1 MTPPRIVDRTDLEGR
16 SAGSGP
22 PSSGPSAEAP
32 ANASNPDPAAGGD
45 ASPLPPVGTDAF
57 RTALDA
63 LVERYQRPAFIAD
76 DPVSVPRAF
85 DDPADQEIAGLF
97 AALLAWGRRSVLLAK
112 LADLLD
118 RMDHRPA
125 RFVRDFDAAG
135 ARALA
140 GFKHRTFG
148 EYDAVAVTLAV
159 QTVTREHGS
168 LGALFAAG
176 ADGAP
181 DIGPAIQQFS
191 DTLLTAV
198 PETPPRA
205 KHLARPSTGSA
216 CKRLSM
222 YARWMVRSG
231 PVDLG
236 LWRGVRPDQLVVPLD
251 VHTGRQARRLGML
264 HRRYDDWRAVQEL
277 TDVCRALAPG
287 DPARYDYALFG
298 LGAYGGAP
306 IPPDDDA

>member
-1 MTPPRIVDRTDLEGR
+1 MTPPRIVDRHDLEGR
-16 SAGSGP
+16 SAEGGP
-22 PSSGPSAEAP
+22 PPSGPSAHRAP
-32 ANASNPDPAAGGD
+32 ADPPASL
-45 ASPLPPVGTDAF
+45 LPPVGTDAF
-57 RTALDA
+57 RDA
-63 LVERYQRPAFIAD
+63 LEALVDRYERPAFVAD

-85 DDPADQEIAGLF
+85 DDPADQEVAGLF

-112 LADLLD
+112 LADLLE

-125 RFVRDFDAAG
+125 RFVHDFDAAG

-148 EYDAVAVTLAV
+148 EYDAVATTLAV
-159 QTVTREHGS
+159 QAVRREHGS

-176 ADGAP
+176 ARGAP
-181 DIGPAIQQFS
+181 DIGPAIQRLS
-191 DTLLTAV
+191 DGLLAAV
-198 PETPPRA
+198 PGTPPRA

-236 LWRGVRPDQLVVPLD
+236 LWRDVRPDQLVVPLD

-264 HRRYDDWRAVQEL
+264 ARRYDDWRAVQEL
-277 TDVCRALAPG
+277 TDVCRALCPN

-298 LGAYGGAP
+298 LGAYGGDP
-306 IPPDDDA
+306 IPAAGSRSAAPPTVR

>member
-1 MTPPRIVDRTDLEGR
+1 MTEPRAVLKTDLEGR
-16 SAGSGP
+16 SPDGGGP
-22 PSSGPSAEAP
+22 LPSA
-32 ANASNPDPAAGGD
+32 PAAG
-45 ASPLPPVGTDAF
+45 AAPELPPVGSPAF
-57 RTALDA
+57 GPALDA
-63 LVERYQRPAFIAD
+63 LVERYQRPAFVAD

-85 DDPADQEIAGLF
+85 DDPADQEVAGLF

-112 LADLLD
+112 LADLLE
-118 RMDHRPA
+118 RMGHRPA
-125 RFVRDFDAAG
+125 RFVADFDAGRAG
-135 ARALA
+135 ALA

-159 QTVTREHGS
+159 QAAVRRHGS
-168 LGALFAAG
+168 LGALFAEG
-176 ADGAP
+176 ARGAA
-181 DIGPAIQQFS
+181 DIGPGIQHFS
-191 DTLLTAV
+191 DALLSLV
-198 PETPPRA
+198 PGTPPRA

-264 HRRYDDWRAVQEL
+264 ERRYDDWRAVQEL
-277 TDVCRALAPG
+277 TDVCRALRPD

-306 IPPDDDA
+306 IPTDA